1 MELSK
6 TAKWMIFFVGASA
19 LVFIII
25 GAAVY
30 RSVDALYFAIGVVLT
45 SSLNVAKVW
54 LLERTVQKTLEMD
67 DPTAGKNYVRF
78 NFLLRYV
85 LTGLVLAAA
94 GMISVYVE
102 PPFINIWGAIAGIF
116 TLQISVIIVRHRK
129 LDNL

>member
-67 DPTAGKNYVRF
+67 DPSAGKNYVRF